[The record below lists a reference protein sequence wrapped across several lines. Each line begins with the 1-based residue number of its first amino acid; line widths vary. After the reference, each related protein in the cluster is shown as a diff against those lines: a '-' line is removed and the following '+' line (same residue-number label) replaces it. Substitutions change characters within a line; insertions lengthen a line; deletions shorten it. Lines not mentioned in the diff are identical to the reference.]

1 MPSFLHQPR
10 QEEITLNTLGAD
22 IKKMHAKPVVGVG
35 ESHHATSVEAGIKAK
50 GSIIGRVHKGRL
62 VFGSEPKIHMTAD
75 SVKRQME
82 RLAMEHPG
90 VKFVEFK
97 IGQSVVAGGVTW
109 E

>member
-1 MPSFLHQPR
+1 
-10 QEEITLNTLGAD
+10 
-22 IKKMHAKPVVGVG
+22 
-35 ESHHATSVEAGIKAK
+35 
-50 GSIIGRVHKGRL
+50 
-62 VFGSEPKIHMTAD
+62 MTAD